1 MKKLLIL
8 FLFLTCSLLT
18 YSQIQTINVGTVA
31 NDGTGTPLRT
41 AFIYVNNNFSYHS
54 GLLDLKA
61 NLASPSLTGTPL
73 APTAIPGT
81 NTTQIATTAFTRI
94 ETSGQVADS
103 LADLL
108 DRAAL
113 VNTISPVWA
122 TDTANAP
129 GSIITFTQ
137 LQNFSGGGAEGK
149 FYYLSGTTDV
159 EGYPAT
165 GDSTITHTD
174 FIGRYVLF
182 FREGNFQQQHPNNTQ
197 SDGFWYDNTLG
208 RLTVKPIF
216 GADEQLYVMATN
228 TITFQHLI
236 AEGEGGSP
244 PTTPSPLLDSL
255 VAYWQLDETGGVTAT
270 ELIGGYNGTLYGATA
285 GVAGKLGLGV
295 SFDATD
301 AIIIPYNSA
310 LSPTGDKMS
319 IALWF
324 KTDVLP
330 SVAGHSMAL
339 FTLFDA
345 TTHNTS
351 TVYVDSYDN
360 KIYADFMNTTANE
373 YIVNSTS
380 AIIVGTWYHVVGI
393 CKGNG
398 KAVELYVG
406 YGEANF
412 KTTGNVFSGT
422 LHTIDDITAIGNDNI
437 GYSRPLHGTIDDVGY
452 WNSGHTEA
460 DVNLLFRGGDGRTHP
475 FIEFMW
481 LIIFLLPNYKRKYKI
496 AA

>member
-1 MKKLLIL
+1 MNINYRNMKKIFLIIFISL
-8 FLFLTCSLLT
+8 ITLVGFGQSTFKRGVKIGITDSTAVIDSIPRYGNIFKVYSGDTRIYDDTLLT
-18 YSQIQTINVGTVA
+18 GAALINTVA
-31 NDGTGTPLRT
+31 P
-41 AFIYVNNNFSYHS
+41 I
-54 GLLDLKA
+54 
-61 NLASPSLTGTPL
+61 
-73 APTAIPGT
+73 
-81 NTTQIATTAFTRI
+81 
-94 ETSGQVADS
+94 
-103 LADLL
+103 
-108 DRAAL
+108 
-113 VNTISPVWA
+113 WA

-129 GSIITFTQ
+129 GSIITYNQ
-137 LQNFSGGGAEGK
+137 LQSFVGGGGTIGK
-149 FYYLSGTTDV
+149 YYEVSGRV
-159 EGYPAT
+159 GGLGFPSA
-165 GDSTITHTD
+165 GDSTDYHSSW
-174 FIGRYVLF
+174 IGRKLIVT
-182 FREGNFQQQHPNNTQ
+182 REGNEQQQHADNTEE
-197 SDGFWYDNTLG
+197 DGFWFDNVTGIVTFRPVL
-208 RLTVKPIF
+208 
-216 GADEQLYVMATN
+216 ADGEQLIYRATN
-228 TITFQHLI
+228 TIQYESMV
-236 AEGEGGSP
+236 AEGGGGEAESV
-244 PTTPSPLLDSL
+244 LLDSL
-255 VAYWQLDETGGVTAT
+255 VAYWQLNEPSGTIAT

-301 AIIIPYNSA
+301 AIVIPYNSA

-324 KTDVLP
+324 KADVLP

-360 KIYADFMNTTANE
+360 KIYADFMNTTASE

-422 LHTIDDITAIGNDNI
+422 LHTINSITAIGNDNI
-437 GYSRPLHGTIDDVGY
+437 GYSRPSHGIIDDVGY
-452 WNSGHTEA
+452 WSSGHTEA
-460 DVNLLFRGGDGRTHP
+460 DVNLLFNGGDGRTHP

-481 LIIFLLPNYKRKYKI
+481 LIIFLLPNYKRKYRI